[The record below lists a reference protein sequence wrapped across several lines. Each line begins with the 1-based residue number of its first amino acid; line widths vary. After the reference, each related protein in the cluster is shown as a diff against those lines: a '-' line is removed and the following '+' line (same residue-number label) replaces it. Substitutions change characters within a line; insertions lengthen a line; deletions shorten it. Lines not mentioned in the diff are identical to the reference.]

1 MKQVVF
7 AVLLI
12 AMATLTGC
20 LNTDDDSSDT
30 TYKPSKNSN
39 ISVPFMEFTKTGNT
53 VTSNC
58 KSSYNWQNYNIQ
70 FTDTNSNVIWLL
82 DGYRVRDYYDETYYG
97 WEKCEDTSQSKIN
110 IILPQEPVRVTVTFF
125 DDDDYHLRTYAGTF

>member
-7 AVLLI
+7 AIALL
-12 AMATLTGC
+12 AMASLTGC
-20 LNTDDDSSDT
+20 LNTDENSSDT

-58 KSSYNWQNYNIQ
+58 KSSSNWQNYNIQ

-82 DGYRVRDYYDETYYG
+82 DGSRVRDYYDDTYYG
-97 WEKCEDTSQSKIN
+97 WEKCEDTYESKIN

-125 DDDDYHLRTYAGTF
+125 DDGDYHLRTYAGTF

>member
-30 TYKPSKNSN
+30 TYKPNKNSN

-58 KSSYNWQNYNIQ
+58 KSSYNWQNYNVQ